1 MQGVPSSTEMSVLM
15 GQLRKGEVGY
25 QTPLVPA
32 NTNLSPLVPQQLQQT
47 LSIATSSMGDLK
59 LWPMLSKTPV
69 NNTVVEYNRVL
80 RHGAE
85 LSPFIQEGGVAPL
98 NRSTYEKVAI

>member
-47 LSIATSSMGDLK
+47 LSIATSSMVILNFGLCCQK
-59 LWPMLSKTPV
+59 
-69 NNTVVEYNRVL
+69 
-80 RHGAE
+80 
-85 LSPFIQEGGVAPL
+85 PL
-98 NRSTYEKVAI
+98 YIIRL